1 MTSNSRIKNI
11 EEAKR
16 LLQAQKLAQAEN
28 LEKKK
33 RSLSKS
39 SQS

>member
-16 LLQAQKLAQAEN
+16 LLQAQKAAQARADEEAKA
-28 LEKKK
+28 LA
-33 RSLSKS
+33 L
-39 SQS
+39 Q

>member
-16 LLQAQKLAQAEN
+16 LLQAQKAAQARAAE
-28 LEKKK
+28 EA
-33 RSLSKS
+33 
-39 SQS
+39 